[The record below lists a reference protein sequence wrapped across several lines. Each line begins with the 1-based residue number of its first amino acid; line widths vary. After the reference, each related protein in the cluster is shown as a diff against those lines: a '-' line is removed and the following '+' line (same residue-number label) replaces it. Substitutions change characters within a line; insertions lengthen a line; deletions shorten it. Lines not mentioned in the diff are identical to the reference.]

1 MRHLI
6 LNFKNAA
13 MHTHPCSTD
22 YDRGSS
28 PWILIQQQA
37 NKKCGWWQRCFWFVD
52 FFFIFQRIFISVK
65 CFPK

>member
-37 NKKCGWWQRCFWFVD
+37 NKKCGW
-52 FFFIFQRIFISVK
+52 
-65 CFPK
+65 